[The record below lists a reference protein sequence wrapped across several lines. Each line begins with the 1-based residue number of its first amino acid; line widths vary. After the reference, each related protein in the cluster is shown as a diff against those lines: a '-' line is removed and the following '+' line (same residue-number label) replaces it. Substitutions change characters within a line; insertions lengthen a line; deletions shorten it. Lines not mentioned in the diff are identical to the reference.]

1 MGVSRIEK
9 AFEVLKV
16 ENKKAFI
23 PYVMSGDK
31 SLENTKEVI
40 YRLDEMGATVIELG
54 VPFSDPAADGPTIQE
69 AGLKALNNKVTLKAI
84 ISMVKEI
91 REKCEVPLILMTY
104 INPVLQYGIDK
115 FGADCKAVGV
125 DGVIIPD
132 LPMEELE
139 LVEKALT
146 NNQLAIIPLV
156 APTTGAERIKELI
169 SRGSGFVYTVTV
181 AGVTGARKNLSREV
195 LELLDKVKSISNLP
209 VVAGFGISSQE
220 QINEIKNHCDG
231 VVVGSK
237 IVQLL
242 AEDNFEE
249 IEKLVKSC

>member
-9 AFEVLKV
+9 AFEALKV

-31 SLENTKEVI
+31 SIENTKEVI

-91 REKCEVPLILMTY
+91 REKSEVPLILMTY

-115 FGADCKAVGV
+115 FGEDCKAVGV

-146 NNQLAIIPLV
+146 DNQLAIIPLV
-156 APTTGAERIKELI
+156 APTTGAERIKELV

-181 AGVTGARKNLSREV
+181 AGVTGARKNLSNEV

-209 VVAGFGISSQE
+209 VVAGFGISSEE

-249 IEKLVKSC
+249 IEKLVRSC